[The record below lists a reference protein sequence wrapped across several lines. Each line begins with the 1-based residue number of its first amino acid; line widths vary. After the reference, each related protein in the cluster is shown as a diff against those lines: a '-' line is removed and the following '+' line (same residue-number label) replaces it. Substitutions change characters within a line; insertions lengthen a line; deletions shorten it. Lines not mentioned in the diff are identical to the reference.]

1 MQIKS
6 HPILEEYEHGK
17 EVCIFLDGR
26 PIKAYEG
33 QMVAAA
39 LLATGVRQFRETAKE
54 HRRRGLFC
62 GIGRC
67 TDCMMIIDGK
77 PNQRT
82 CVTRV
87 RDGMKVETQYGRGRW
102 EDEHDGI

>member
-1 MQIKS
+1 MLVEN
-6 HPILEEYEHGK
+6 HPILETYERGK
-17 EVCIFLDGR
+17 EVHITYDG
-26 PIKAYEG
+26 KEVVAYEG
-33 QMVAAA
+33 QVVAAA
-39 LLATGVRQFRETAKE
+39 LLAAGYNQFRETQKE
-54 HRRRGLFC
+54 HKKRGLFC

-102 EDEHDGI
+102 GEQK

>member
-1 MQIKS
+1 MLVEN
-6 HPILEEYEHGK
+6 HPILETYERGK
-17 EVCIFLDGR
+17 EVHITFDG
-26 PIKAYEG
+26 KEVVAYEG
-33 QMVAAA
+33 QVVAAA
-39 LLATGVRQFRETAKE
+39 LLAAGYSQFRETQKE
-54 HRRRGLFC
+54 HKKRGLFC

-87 RDGMKVETQYGRGRW
+87 RDGMKVETQYGRGHW
-102 EDEHDGI
+102 GEQK